1 MHRRSFPLHPH
12 AQKSLQSVAAPRS
25 VRERE
30 RSFGPAAV
38 ASRPVVEIR
47 SVRAVIRPIRM
58 KQFGPGA

>member
-12 AQKSLQSVAAPRS
+12 AQKSLQLVAAPRS

-30 RSFGPAAV
+30 RSFGPAAE

-47 SVRAVIRPIRM
+47 SIRAVIRPIRM